1 MLTSGGPIYNE
12 IHGFL
17 VLVTKKK
24 PTCEPVSSVEN
35 PGWLFDIG
43 DYTTQLYGDYNKPI

>member
-1 MLTSGGPIYNE
+1 MLTSRGPIYNE

-17 VLVTKKK
+17 VLVTKKSQH
-24 PTCEPVSSVEN
+24 VSRVEN
-35 PGWLFDIG
+35 PGWFFDIG